1 MADSIYGL
9 HVCTRRVVAV
19 ETDAS
24 TSGGSP
30 TCRCGRLEFVIDETL
45 WPAPAKLNL
54 FLHVTGRRPDGY
66 HELQTVFQLI
76 DLSDTIAISVREGGR
91 IERPDGP
98 VGVDPEMDLTVR
110 AARALQT
117 AADCR
122 LGATLRVRKRIPMGG
137 GLGGG
142 SSDAATVLLGL
153 NHLWG
158 CGMSLDELARIGLP
172 LGADVPVFVRGSSAW
187 GQGVGEDLQPLQL
200 PETWYV
206 VIHPGV
212 SVGTHEVF
220 QSPELTRNSP
230 VITIRAF
237 FQSGGRNDCEPVVR
251 ARFPEVADALDWLG
265 QFASAR
271 LTGTGSCIFAPCAT
285 AIDAERLAAR
295 VPDRWTS
302 YVARGLNVSPVH
314 ELLLTRG
321 PA

>member
-1 MADSIYGL
+1 
-9 HVCTRRVVAV
+9 
-19 ETDAS
+19 
-24 TSGGSP
+24 
-30 TCRCGRLEFVIDETL
+30 
-45 WPAPAKLNL
+45 LNL

-76 DLSDTIAISVREGGR
+76 DLCDTIAISVREDGR

-98 VGVDPEMDLTVR
+98 PGVDPEADLTVR
-110 AARALQT
+110 AARALQQVT
-117 AADCR
+117 GCK

-142 SSDAATVLLGL
+142 SSDAASVLLGL
-153 NHLWG
+153 NEVWG
-158 CGMSLDELARIGLP
+158 CGLPVDALARLGLP

-187 GQGVGEDLQPLQL
+187 GQGVGEDLQPLEL
-200 PETWYV
+200 PESWYV

-212 SVGTHEVF
+212 AVGTRDVF

-237 FQSGGRNDCEPVVR
+237 FQWGGRNDCEPVVR
-251 ARFPEVADALDWLG
+251 ARFPEVAEALDWLG
-265 QFASAR
+265 RFAPAR

-314 ELLLTRG
+314 ELLRTRG
-321 PA
+321 

>member
-1 MADSIYGL
+1 MN
-9 HVCTRRVVAV
+9 
-19 ETDAS
+19 
-24 TSGGSP
+24 
-30 TCRCGRLEFVIDETL
+30 DETL

-76 DLSDTIAISVREGGR
+76 DLCDTIAISVREDGR

-98 VGVDPEMDLTVR
+98 AGRGSGVRSHGASRAGAASGHRLRTGR
-110 AARALQT
+110 HAARAQ
-117 AADCR
+117 ADTHGR
-122 LGATLRVRKRIPMGG
+122 R
-137 GLGGG
+137 LGGG

-153 NHLWG
+153 NELWG
-158 CGMSLDELARIGLP
+158 CRLPVDELARLGLP

-187 GQGVGEDLQPLQL
+187 GQGVGEDLQPLEL
-200 PETWYV
+200 PESWYV

-212 SVGTHEVF
+212 AVGTRDVF

-265 QFASAR
+265 RFAPAR

-314 ELLLTRG
+314 ELLRARG
-321 PA
+321 A

>member
-1 MADSIYGL
+1 
-9 HVCTRRVVAV
+9 VT
-19 ETDAS
+19 E
-24 TSGGSP
+24 
-30 TCRCGRLEFVIDETL
+30 ETL

-76 DLSDTIAISVREGGR
+76 DLCDTIGISPRDDGR

-98 VGVDPEMDLTVR
+98 PGVDPESDLTVR
-110 AARALQT
+110 AARALQQ
-117 AADCR
+117 ASGCR
-122 LGATLRVRKRIPMGG
+122 PGATLRVRKRIPMGG

-142 SSDAATVLLGL
+142 SSDAASVLLGL
-153 NHLWG
+153 NAVWG
-158 CGMSLDELARIGLP
+158 CGLRLDQLAAIGLP
-172 LGADVPVFVRGSSAW
+172 LGADVPVFVRGFSAW
-187 GQGVGEDLQPLQL
+187 GQGVGEDLQPLEL
-200 PETWYV
+200 PDSWYV

-212 SVGTHEVF
+212 GVATRAVF

-230 VITIRAF
+230 VITIRDF

-251 ARFPEVADALDWLG
+251 ARFPAVAEALDWLG
-265 QFASAR
+265 RFAPAR

-295 VPDRWTS
+295 VPDCWTS

-314 ELLLTRG
+314 AMLRAQG
-321 PA
+321 FPG

>member
-1 MADSIYGL
+1 
-9 HVCTRRVVAV
+9 VT
-19 ETDAS
+19 E
-24 TSGGSP
+24 
-30 TCRCGRLEFVIDETL
+30 ETL

-76 DLSDTIAISVREGGR
+76 DLCDTVAISVREDAR

-98 VGVDPEMDLTVR
+98 PGVDPESDLTVR
-110 AARALQT
+110 AARALQ
-117 AADCR
+117 AATGSR

-142 SSDAATVLLGL
+142 SSDAASVLLGL
-153 NHLWG
+153 NELWG
-158 CGMSLDELARIGLP
+158 CRLPLDELARLGLP

-187 GQGVGEDLQPLQL
+187 GQGVGEDLQPLEL
-200 PETWYV
+200 PESWYV

-212 SVGTHEVF
+212 AVGTRDVF

-265 QFASAR
+265 RFAPAR

-314 ELLLTRG
+314 ELLRARSSST
-321 PA
+321 